1 MIYPWEVQILLKNEV
16 LCILERK
23 IGTIVTGGQLARNL
37 NVSRNAIWKAI
48 HSLQKNG
55 IQIVSIPH
63 VGYKLLNSNDTL
75 SKILI
80 SAKLSTTFIG
90 NQLEILPSV
99 HSTNQYLKEIN
110 TTNIENGFVVIANE
124 QTQGRGRRGNAI

>member
-1 MIYPWEVQILLKNEV
+1 
-16 LCILERK
+16 
-23 IGTIVTGGQLARNL
+23 
-37 NVSRNAIWKAI
+37 
-48 HSLQKNG
+48 
-55 IQIVSIPH
+55 VSIPH